1 MKWKNQAMP
10 KQPPDNNKL
19 LLQYASLGTQILVSL
34 GLAVFIGLK
43 VDERLHLSFPILVW
57 ALPLL
62 VLIGI
67 ITKLIR
73 DTSRKNDKK

>member
-1 MKWKNQAMP
+1 MP
-10 KQPPDNNKL
+10 KPPPDNNKL
-19 LLQYASLGTQILVSL
+19 LIQYASLGTQILVSL
-34 GLAVFIGLK
+34 GLAVFVGLK
-43 VDERLHLSFPILVW
+43 LDKWLHFSFPILVW

-73 DTSRKNDKK
+73 ETSRKNDNK